1 MYTYEVCK
9 DKYIHQASEIL
20 KPQKILRAPVNH
32 RSSTSHGGGLAVVGG
47 PARNGA
53 MGGW

>member
-20 KPQKILRAPVNH
+20 KPQILRAPVNH
-32 RSSTSHGGGLAVVGG
+32 LSSASRGGLAVVGG
-47 PARNGA
+47 PARNSA
-53 MGGW
+53 AGGW